1 MPRAPKQKVAKQE
14 FLRLENKE
22 IRFATPEQ
30 VANYRAKRLSC
41 NKLLE
46 IGSGIGA
53 QTILFAKEC
62 KEVLSIEKNPETAK
76 LARANLKELNIN
88 NVKIIIGDALDKSVI
103 SLAKEFKPDIVF
115 CDTERAESGVRT
127 IENIKPN
134 VIKLL
139 EIYSNITP
147 KIAIELPPFIQD
159 LNKIKISLERE
170 FISLNKK
177 LNRLTLYFN
186 DLKNH
191 DTSVVLLPENKIF
204 KHNIKDNLSSKSK
217 LLISNSIKDFSYLYI
232 INPAII
238 LAGKGIYEKL
248 ANNLKCGIIL
258 LSNKPYFL
266 SNNKVNSP
274 FLEQYKILLTC
285 ENKFET
291 IIENL
296 NKLEAR
302 KVVIRYP
309 IDAKEYWNERKKYE
323 HELKGDK
330 EFHIFK
336 NDKNKEAIICEK
348 LEQKEKIK

>member
-1 MPRAPKQKVAKQE
+1 MPRAPKQKITKQE
-14 FLRLENKE
+14 FLNLSKDE
-22 IRFATPEQ
+22 IRFATPEE
-30 VANYRAKRLSC
+30 VAKYRAEKLSC

-46 IGSGIGA
+46 IGSGIGS
-53 QTILFAKEC
+53 QTIAFSKTC
-62 KEVLSIEKNPETAK
+62 KEVLSIEKNAETAK
-76 LARANLKELNIN
+76 SATNNLKKLNIN
-88 NVKIIIGDALDKSVI
+88 NVKIIVGDALEKKVI
-103 SLAKEFKPDIVF
+103 SITKEFQPNIIF
-115 CDTERAESGVRT
+115 CDTERAESGSRT
-127 IENIKPN
+127 LNEIKPN

-147 KIAIELPPFIQD
+147 KIAIELPSFIQD
-159 LNKIKISLERE
+159 LEKIKIPFEKE
-170 FISLNKK
+170 FISLYEK
-177 LNRLTLYFN
+177 LNRLTVYFN
-186 DLKNH
+186 DLKNC
-191 DTSVVLLPENKIF
+191 DISVVLLPENKIF
-204 KHNIKDNLSSKSK
+204 KHNIKDNLNSKSK

-238 LAGKGIYEKL
+238 LAGKGIYEEL
-248 ANNLKCGIIL
+248 ANNLRCNIIL

-266 SNNKVNSP
+266 SDNKVNSP